1 MTAFEIIILVI
12 LYAIMFGFVL
22 QNYQYN
28 TIDGPLRIKII
39 IAAIFLAWLAPISFG
54 MYIHQDI
61 TKFLDN

>member
-12 LYAIMFGFVL
+12 LYAVMFGFVL
-22 QNYQYN
+22 RNYQYN
-28 TIDGPLRIKII
+28 EGDEPLRIRVV

-54 MYIHQDI
+54 MYIHQCI